1 MRTPALLVGLAVVA
15 AAALAPAVAAAP
27 VTATLTATTKAPVV
41 DQPWKWTLTVK
52 NTAGKPVR
60 ATAQLQ
66 ILVAGAV
73 VGCWR
78 GGQMAPCT
86 GSRAGDTITFTGRR
100 TGVIRWPAEARGVTL
115 TFQAVV
121 KAAGVTKRLRYPVTV
136 R

>member
-1 MRTPALLVGLAVVA
+1 MRTPALLVGLAVAA
-15 AAALAPAVAAAP
+15 AAALAPAAAAA
-27 VTATLTATTKAPVV
+27 VTATLTATTKTPAV

-66 ILVAGAV
+66 ILVAGTV

-78 GGQMAPCT
+78 DGQMAPCT
-86 GSRAGDTITFTGRR
+86 GPRAGDPIAFTGRR

-115 TFQAVV
+115 TFQAVLR
-121 KAAGVTKRLRYPVTV
+121 AAGVTKRLRYPLTV